1 MQTNVMK
8 IDRRVVGDM
17 LADPETSATSLH
29 AVLLA
34 FYKEDLYGDVALDIP
49 PMDPV
54 ELWVRVREDF
64 HVNAHENNENKIN
77 ALQLAIATDAFY
89 EDPLAFIS
97 ICLALYDGDVGD
109 MVTGALEEPTV
120 AEVLW
125 GIYEVELNRDDNQ
138 PFSPRVMEVIDETIA
153 AEAEEQSEDPADILP
168 GYERLL
174 EFKRQKMF
182 EEMRLLGWPESII
195 RRIAMGDI
203 TPRHDDDA
211 DIIQPTS
218 EAAMLAV

>member
-8 IDRRVVGDM
+8 IDRTVVGDL
-17 LADPETSATSLH
+17 LADPETSATVLH

-34 FYKEDLYGDVALDIP
+34 FYKEELYGDPALDVP

-54 ELWVRVREDF
+54 ELWLRVREDF
-64 HVNAHENNENKIN
+64 HVNTHENNENKIN

-89 EDPLAFIS
+89 EDSLAFIS

-109 MVTGALEEPTV
+109 MVAGMMEEPTV
-120 AEVLW
+120 AEILW

-138 PFSPRVMEVIDETIA
+138 AFSSRIMAVIDEAIA
-153 AEAEEQSEDPADILP
+153 SEAEEQNEDPADILP
-168 GYERLL
+168 GYEKLL

-182 EEMRLLGWPESII
+182 DEMRLLGWPESII

-203 TPRHDDDA
+203 TPRHDENA
-211 DIIQPTS
+211 EQIQSTAETNS
-218 EAAMLAV
+218 IVM

>member
-1 MQTNVMK
+1 MQPHVMK
-8 IDRRVVGDM
+8 IDRRTVGDL
-17 LADPETSATSLH
+17 LADPETSATVLH

-34 FYKEDLYGDVALDIP
+34 FYKEDLYGDAAQGIP

-54 ELWVRVREDF
+54 ELWVRVKEDF

-109 MVTGALEEPTV
+109 MVTGAMEEPTV
-120 AEVLW
+120 AEILW

-138 PFSPRVMEVIDETIA
+138 PFSDSVMSVIDNAIA
-153 AEAEEQSEDPADILP
+153 SEAEEQSEDPEDILP
-168 GYERLL
+168 GYEKLL
-174 EFKRQKMF
+174 ELKRQKMF
-182 EEMRLLGWPESII
+182 DEMRLLEWPESII

-203 TPRHDDDA
+203 TPRHDENA
-211 DIIQPTS
+211 ELLQPT
-218 EAAMLAV
+218 EVTI

>member
-1 MQTNVMK
+1 MQPHIMK
-8 IDRRVVGDM
+8 IDRRTVGDL
-17 LADPETSATSLH
+17 LADPETSATVLH

-34 FYKEDLYGDVALDIP
+34 FYKEELYGDESSGIP

-54 ELWVRVREDF
+54 ELWVRIKEDF

-77 ALQLAIATDAFY
+77 ALQMAIATDAFY

-120 AEVLW
+120 AEILW

-138 PFSPRVMEVIDETIA
+138 PFSSAVMEIIDNTIA
-153 AEAEEQSEDPADILP
+153 SEAEEQNEDLADIMP
-168 GYERLL
+168 AYDKLL

-182 EEMRLLGWPESII
+182 DEMRLLEWPESII
-195 RRIAMGDI
+195 RRIAMGDV
-203 TPRHDDDA
+203 TPRHDDNA
-211 DIIQPTS
+211 ELLQPAA
-218 EAAMLAV
+218 EAANQIV